1 MLEMI
6 KIFITFVLLIG
17 LGGCNAKD
25 KISKMS
31 NKAYIVEAVRTAGG
45 KRDGKLSLWHPA
57 DLGATVLNELVQR
70 LDMDPSLVD
79 DVIFGCVDQVGAQSG
94 NIARNAVLSSSFPE
108 SVPGTSVDRQCG
120 SSQQAIHFAI
130 QAVMSGTQ
138 DIVIGGGVEVMSMV
152 PIGAAVKDGYDAGH
166 GFPFDSDGMKKRYP
180 GIFFSQFTGAELV
193 AEKWNLSREDLD
205 KFALESHQKAANATD
220 SNFFD
225 REILPVQGKN
235 SEGINDMVIADEGIR
250 FDASLDKLS
259 GLKTVI
265 ENGVITA
272 GNASQI
278 TDGAAAVMVC
288 NDAGLKKIQANPRA
302 EIVSIA
308 VVGDD
313 PVFMLTGPIPASK
326 KALSAANLS
335 IDDIDLYEVNEAF
348 APVPLAWAKELK
360 ADRKKLN
367 VNGGAMA
374 LGHPLGATGAKLM
387 TTLLHEMERTESEFG
402 LQAICE
408 GGGTANATIIKRV
421 S

>member
-1 MLEMI
+1 
-6 KIFITFVLLIG
+6 
-17 LGGCNAKD
+17 
-25 KISKMS
+25 MS

-57 DLGATVLNELVQR
+57 DLGATVLDELVQR

-94 NIARNAVLSSSFPE
+94 NIARNAILSSSFPE

-152 PIGAAVKDGYDAGH
+152 PIGAAVKDGFDAGH

-288 NDAGLKKIQANPRA
+288 NDAGIKKIQASPRA

>member
-1 MLEMI
+1 MAE
-6 KIFITFVLLIG
+6 
-17 LGGCNAKD
+17 
-25 KISKMS
+25 
-31 NKAYIVEAVRTAGG
+31 KAYIVEAVRTAGG

-57 DLGATVLNELVQR
+57 DLGAKILDELVTR
-70 LDMDPSLVD
+70 LDIDPSMVD

-152 PIGAAVKDGYDAGH
+152 PIGAAVTDGYNAGH
-166 GFPFDSDGMKKRYP
+166 GLPFDSDGMKARYP
-180 GIFFSQFTGAELV
+180 GVFFSQFTGAELV
-193 AEKWNLSREDLD
+193 ADKWNLSREDLD
-205 KFALESHQKAANATD
+205 KFALESHQKAAQATE
-220 SNFFD
+220 SKFFD
-225 REILPVQGKN
+225 KEILPIEGKN
-235 SEGINDMVIADEGIR
+235 AEGINDLVMADEGIR
-250 FDASLDKLS
+250 FDASLDKLA
-259 GLKTVI
+259 GLKTVT
-265 ENGVITA
+265 EGGVITA

-278 TDGAAAVMVC
+278 TDGAAAVMIC
-288 NDAGLKKIQANPRA
+288 NDAGLKKIQSSPRA
-302 EIVSIA
+302 EVVSIS

-313 PVFMLTGPIPASK
+313 PVFMLTGPIPASI
-326 KALSAANLS
+326 KALETANLT
-335 IDDIDLYEVNEAF
+335 IDDMDLYEVNEAF
-348 APVPLAWAKELK
+348 APVPLSWASELQ
-360 ADRKKLN
+360 ADRSKLN

-387 TTLLHEMERTESEFG
+387 TTLLHEMERRESTFG

-421 S
+421 G

>member
-1 MLEMI
+1 
-6 KIFITFVLLIG
+6 
-17 LGGCNAKD
+17 
-25 KISKMS
+25 MS

-152 PIGAAVKDGYDAGH
+152 PIGAAVKDGFDAGH

-205 KFALESHQKAANATD
+205 KFALESHQKAANATN

-235 SEGINDMVIADEGIR
+235 SEGINDMVFADEGIR